1 MPTGPWICKMGHMM
15 EDNNRERRGY
25 TDPWRP
31 PVRGDYQVGD
41 PCSAVAVV
49 TLASPLLI
57 KGSAIFG
64 QCVTENLGL
73 EKIVANV
80 ISNCNIRFV
89 IICGLESKGH
99 MPGNTLLALHKN
111 GIDGQGRILGSK
123 GAIPFIQNLPAEA
136 ISRFQEQVEL
146 LDRIGLVDTEKIEA
160 LVARYSHAEPF
171 PGEPFLVFKR
181 KAPIRA
187 IAAEDAD
194 LSLGAGVVMDAS
206 AWVVMEEV

>member
-1 MPTGPWICKMGHMM
+1 MM
-15 EDNNRERRGY
+15 EDNNRESRGY
-25 TDPWRP
+25 TDPWP

-57 KGSAIFG
+57 KGCAIFG

-146 LDRIGLVDTEKIEA
+146 IERIGLVDIEEIEA
-160 LVARYSHAEPF
+160 LVAHHKREPF
-171 PGEPFLVFKR
+171 PGEPFLVFKS

-187 IAAEDAD
+187 IAAGDAD
-194 LSLGAGVVMDAS
+194 LSLGAGVVMNAS

>member
-1 MPTGPWICKMGHMM
+1 MT
-15 EDNNRERRGY
+15 EDIIGENRDY
-25 TDPWRP
+25 TDPWP
-31 PVRGDYQVGD
+31 PVRGDYHLGD
-41 PCSAVAVV
+41 PCSAVAAV

-99 MPGNTLLALHKN
+99 LPGNTLLALHKN
-111 GIDGQGRILGSK
+111 GIDAQGRIIGSK

-146 LDRIGLVDTEKIEA
+146 IDCIGLVDLERIEA
-160 LVARYSHAEPF
+160 LVAHYSHQREPYPAEPF
-171 PGEPFLVFKR
+171 MVLKR
-181 KAPIRA
+181 RSAPSQIVA
-187 IAAEDAD
+187 VDAD
-194 LSLGAGVVMDAS
+194 LALGAGVVMDAS

>member
-1 MPTGPWICKMGHMM
+1 MM
-15 EDNNRERRGY
+15 DNNRESRGY
-25 TDPWRP
+25 TDPWP

-171 PGEPFLVFKR
+171 LGEPFLVFKR

>member
-1 MPTGPWICKMGHMM
+1 MPTGPWICKMGIMM
-15 EDNNRERRGY
+15 EDNNRESRGY
-25 TDPWRP
+25 TDPWP

-49 TLASPLLI
+49 TLASTLLI

-99 MPGNTLLALHKN
+99 MPGNTLLAIHKN

-160 LVARYSHAEPF
+160 LVARYSHAEPYQA
-171 PGEPFLVFKR
+171 EPFLVFKR
-181 KAPIRA
+181 RAAPSP
-187 IAAEDAD
+187 IAACEAD